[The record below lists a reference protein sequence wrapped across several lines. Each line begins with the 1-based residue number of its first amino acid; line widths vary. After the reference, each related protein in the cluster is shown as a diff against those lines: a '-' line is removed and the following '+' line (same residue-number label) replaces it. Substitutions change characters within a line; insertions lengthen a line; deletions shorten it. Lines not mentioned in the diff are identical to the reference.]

1 MMRRFGTA
9 RTASLKEE
17 SVMAAFRKSWTLASA
32 ALLGL
37 RSDSDVSAQQ
47 SGGNHSTPDLLAGVE
62 AKCETLIAL
71 AMAAAVSIGL
81 IGLSAHL
88 PEAKTFRQA
97 GGSAMQSTTEHRLP
111 SVPNVSPA
119 ETASHYN

>member
-1 MMRRFGTA
+1 MRRFGTA

-32 ALLGL
+32 GPTARHGSDALL
-37 RSDSDVSAQQ
+37 AHQ
-47 SGGNHSTPDLLAGVE
+47 SGGNHSSLDLLSGVE
-62 AKCETLIAL
+62 VMCEMLIAL
-71 AMAAAVSIGL
+71 AMAAAISIGL
-81 IGLSAHL
+81 ISLSAHL
-88 PEAKTFRQA
+88 TEAKTFRQA

-111 SVPNVSPA
+111 SAANVAPD